1 MSLLD
6 IDRKITH
13 KSLEEIGFI
22 RKDNGADPRIRF
34 PHYEKHI
41 YSKSGFYKY
50 TATLSTFRNILVVSC
65 RLVSFI
71 PVRTIL
77 ETQKGEIQDIDDLNI
92 YLDPEFLEKKHCEII
107 AKEQMRC

>member
-13 KSLEEIGFI
+13 DSLEGIGFI
-22 RKDNGADPRIRF
+22 RKDDGTDPRIRF

-50 TATLSTFRNILVVSC
+50 TATLSTFRNILTILC
-65 RLVSFI
+65 RSAALYH
-71 PVRTIL
+71 VRTIL
-77 ETQKGEIQDIDDLNI
+77 ETEIGEIQDIDDLNV
-92 YLDPEFLEKKHCEII
+92 YLDQTFLEKKLYETI
-107 AKEQMRC
+107 AKEQMK

>member
-13 KSLEEIGFI
+13 DSLGGIGFV
-22 RKDNGADPRIRF
+22 RKDDGTDPRIRF

-50 TATLSTFRNILVVSC
+50 TATLSTFRNILTILC
-65 RLVSFI
+65 RSAALYH
-71 PVRTIL
+71 VRTIL
-77 ETQKGEIQDIDDLNI
+77 ETQVGEIQDIDDLNV
-92 YLDPEFLEKKHCEII
+92 YLDQTFLEKKLYETI
-107 AKEQMRC
+107 AKEQMK